1 MKDGIVSRGV
11 APEKVSVIQNSCD
24 LDLFDVPA
32 SEGKVFRQQHAWLGE
47 RPLVVYCGALGLIN
61 GVDYLVRL
69 ASEVERINP
78 EVRFLVVGTGMQEG
92 TIRQQAETLGVLNR
106 NFFMQDCAP
115 KREMPR
121 ILSAAD
127 VSTSLFIDLPAMRA
141 NSANKFFDALAAGRP
156 IAVNHDGWLA
166 DLVRERGL
174 GLVLDPSDFAESA
187 RALVGFLKNPTEIQS
202 ARLAARRASRELFD
216 RDVLAAQLEDVL
228 LKAADRGRAFVPAK
242 KRHAHAA

>member
-1 MKDGIVSRGV
+1 
-11 APEKVSVIQNSCD
+11 
-24 LDLFDVPA
+24 
-32 SEGKVFRQQHAWLGE
+32 
-47 RPLVVYCGALGLIN
+47 
-61 GVDYLVRL
+61 
-69 ASEVERINP
+69 
-78 EVRFLVVGTGMQEG
+78 
-92 TIRQQAETLGVLNR
+92 
-106 NFFMQDCAP
+106 
-115 KREMPR
+115 
-121 ILSAAD
+121 
-127 VSTSLFIDLPAMRA
+127 MRA

-156 IAVNHDGWLA
+156 IAVNHYGWLA

-202 ARLAARRASRELFD
+202 ARLAARRAARELFD